1 MQSVNP
7 VASLQ
12 DAAEALGA
20 SLPPLMVRAE
30 RLASA
35 VNLGMHGRHKP
46 GIGQSFWQFHH
57 YRPGDAANAI
67 DWRQS
72 AKSQHLYVRER
83 EWEAAQS
90 VWLWRDGSPSMRF
103 ASSGESKIDRASL
116 LALALGV
123 LLVRG
128 GERIALFGER
138 EAPANSRAAYRRIGY
153 ALAER
158 EPADDAVP
166 PERPLPRNAQFVWFG
181 DFLAPLGEIEAAIRR
196 LTRHNAGGRLVHI
209 VDPAEEDFP
218 YAGRT
223 RFEAVKGTESRI
235 LGRAES
241 AAAEYRAR
249 FKSHSEAVALLARQL
264 GWNYL
269 AHRTD
274 RSPQTAMVALYADLG
289 GGQRLRN

>member
-1 MQSVNP
+1 MQRAT
-7 VASLQ
+7 ASLQ

-30 RLASA
+30 QLASA
-35 VNLGMHGRHKP
+35 VNLGMHGRRKA

-57 YRPGDAANAI
+57 YRTGDAANAI

-83 EWEAAQS
+83 EWESAQS
-90 VWLWRDGSPSMRF
+90 VWLWRDGSPTMRF
-103 ASSGESKIDRASL
+103 ASGGESKIDRASL

-138 EAPANSRAAYRRIGY
+138 EAPANSRTAYRRIGY

-166 PERPLPRNAQFVWFG
+166 PEQPLPRNAQFVWFG

-218 YAGRT
+218 YMGRT
-223 RFEAVKGTESRI
+223 RFEAVKGAAIRI

-241 AAAEYRAR
+241 VAPEYRAR
-249 FKSHSEAVALLARQL
+249 FKAHGEAVALLARKL

>member
-1 MQSVNP
+1 MPRAN
-7 VASLQ
+7 LQ
-12 DAAEALGA
+12 DTAEALGA

-30 RLASA
+30 KLASA

-72 AKSQHLYVRER
+72 AKSTHLYVRER
-83 EWEAAQS
+83 EWETAQS
-90 VWLWRDGSPSMRF
+90 VWLWRDGSASMRF
-103 ASSGESKIDRASL
+103 SSGGDSKIDRASL

-158 EPADDAVP
+158 EPADAVVP
-166 PERPLPRNAQFVWFG
+166 PEHPLPRNAQFVWFS
-181 DFLAPLGEIEAAIRR
+181 DFLAPMGEIEAAIRR
-196 LTRHNAGGRLVHI
+196 LTRGNAGGRLLHI

-223 RFEAVKGTESRI
+223 RFEAVKRAESHL

-241 AAAEYRAR
+241 VAVDYRAR
-249 FKSHSEAVALLARQL
+249 FKAHAEAVALLARKL

-269 AHRTD
+269 MHRTD
-274 RSPQTAMVALYADLG
+274 RPPQTALVALFADLG

>member
-1 MQSVNP
+1 MS
-7 VASLQ
+7 S
-12 DAAEALGA
+12 AEIRSTIFDTAETLAA
-20 SLPPLMVRAE
+20 SLPPLMVRAD

-35 VNLGMHGRHKP
+35 VSLGVHGRRQA

-57 YRPGDAANAI
+57 YRQGDSATAV

-103 ASSGESKIDRASL
+103 SSDGESKIDRASL
-116 LALALGV
+116 LAVALSV

-128 GERIALFGER
+128 GERVALFGGQ
-138 EAPANSRAAYRRIGY
+138 EAPANSRAATRRIGF
-153 ALAER
+153 ALSEMA
-158 EPADDAVP
+158 PKDDAVP
-166 PERPLPRNAQFVWFG
+166 PEAKLPRHAQFVWFG
-181 DFLAPLGEIEAAIRR
+181 DFLAPMEQIEAAIRR
-196 LTRHNAGGRLVHI
+196 LTRANAGGRLVHI
-209 VDPAEEDFP
+209 IDPAEEDFP
-218 YAGRT
+218 YSGRT
-223 RFEAVKGTESRI
+223 RFESVRGDLSRI

-241 AAAEYRAR
+241 VAGDYRAR
-249 FKSHSEAVALLARQL
+249 FKAHSEAVALLARTL

-274 RSPQTAMVALYADLG
+274 RSPQTALVALYADLG
-289 GGQRLRN
+289 GKRTHL

>member
-1 MQSVNP
+1 MQYASSA
-7 VASLQ
+7 ASLQ
-12 DAAEALGA
+12 DTAEALGA

-103 ASSGESKIDRASL
+103 SSGGESKIDRASL

-153 ALAER
+153 ALVER

-196 LTRHNAGGRLVHI
+196 LTRRNAGGRLVHI

-223 RFEAVKGTESRI
+223 RFEAVKGTASRI

-241 AAAEYRAR
+241 VAAEYRAR
-249 FKSHSEAVALLARQL
+249 FKAHSEAVALLARKL

>member
-1 MQSVNP
+1 MPRANAQP
-7 VASLQ
+7 LLFDTAETL
-12 DAAEALGA
+12 AAT
-20 SLPPLMVRAE
+20 LPPLMVRAD

-35 VNLGMHGRHKP
+35 VSLGVHGRRKA

-57 YRPGDAANAI
+57 YRQGDSAAAV

-90 VWLWRDGSPSMRF
+90 VWLWRDGSPTMRF
-103 ASSGESKIDRASL
+103 SSGGESKIDRANL

-128 GERIALFGER
+128 GERIALFGGHE
-138 EAPANSRAAYRRIGY
+138 EPANSRAATRRIGY
-153 ALAER
+153 ALSALA
-158 EPADDAVP
+158 PSDDAVP
-166 PERPLPRNAQFVWFG
+166 PDAKLPRHAQFVWFG
-181 DFLAPLGEIEAAIRR
+181 DFLAPLEQIEAAIRR
-196 LTRHNAGGRLVHI
+196 LTRANAGGRLVHI

-223 RFEAVKGTESRI
+223 RFESVRGDLSRI

-241 AAAEYRAR
+241 VAGDYRAR
-249 FKSHSEAVALLARQL
+249 FKAHSEAVALLARKL

-274 RSPQTAMVALYADLG
+274 RSPQTALVALYADLSG
-289 GGQRLRN
+289 GKKTHL